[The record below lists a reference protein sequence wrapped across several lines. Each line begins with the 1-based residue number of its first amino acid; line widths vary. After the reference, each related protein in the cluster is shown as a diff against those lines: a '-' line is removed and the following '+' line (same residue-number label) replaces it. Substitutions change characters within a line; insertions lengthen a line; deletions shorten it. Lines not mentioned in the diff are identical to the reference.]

1 MKKIITLALLALITL
16 TAGAQN
22 SKQMKYGYV
31 QIDDVKMFYRAAGDP
46 TRPAVLLLHGFPSA
60 SHMFRELMP
69 VLAEKYYVVAPDYPG
84 FGQTE
89 APGRDKFEYSF
100 DNLSRYVDRFT
111 EKMGLSHYAM
121 YVFDYGAPIGYRL
134 AMWHPERVTAI
145 ISQNGNAY
153 DEGLGKKWE
162 ARKEYWKKPT
172 AEGRK
177 TFSSAYAPQT
187 IIGQYTGGT
196 EPGLVAPDGYSL
208 DIYYSQTKP
217 DYAEIQNDL
226 ILDYRSNVAL
236 YPEFQRY
243 FREHQPALMAVWGKN
258 DPSFIPAGALA
269 FQRDLPKAEIHLV
282 NSGHFALE
290 THAAQIGRLCL
301 EFLDGLNL
309 K

>member
-1 MKKIITLALLALITL
+1 MKKQLLTLALMLCTIA
-16 TAGAQN
+16 AGAQTTN
-22 SKQMKYGYV
+22 SMKYNTI
-31 QIDDVKMFYRAAGDP
+31 QIDDVKMFYRTAGQPD
-46 TRPAVLLLHGFPSA
+46 RPAVLLLHGFPSA

-69 VLAEKYYVVAPDYPG
+69 LLAEKYYVVAPDFPG

-89 APGRDKFEYSF
+89 APSRSEFEYSF
-100 DNLSRYVDRFT
+100 DHLSKIVDKFT
-111 EKMGLSHYAM
+111 EQIGLKEYAM

-134 AMWHPERVTAI
+134 AMWHPERIRAI
-145 ISQNGNAY
+145 VSQNGNAY
-153 DEGLGKKWE
+153 EEGLGKKWE
-162 ARKEYWKKPT
+162 ARKEYWKNPT

-177 TFSSAYAPQT
+177 TFSSAYAPET
-187 IIGQYTGGT
+187 IYGQYTGGT
-196 EPGLVAPDGYSL
+196 EPGSVAPDGYSL

-243 FREHQPALMAVWGKN
+243 FREYQPPLMAVWGKN

-269 FQRDLPKAEIHLV
+269 FMRDLPKAEIHLV

-290 THAAQIGRLCL
+290 THAQEIARLMQ
-301 EFLDGLNL
+301 EFLARN
-309 K
+309 

>member
-1 MKKIITLALLALITL
+1 MLFTI
-16 TAGAQN
+16 TAGAQTIN
-22 SKQMKYGYV
+22 TMKYNTIQV
-31 QIDDVKMFYRAAGDP
+31 DNVKLFYRTAGQAD
-46 TRPAVLLLHGFPSA
+46 RPAVLLLHGFPSA

-69 VLAEKYYVVAPDYPG
+69 LLAEKYYVVAPDFPG

-89 APGRDKFEYSF
+89 APSRSEFEYSF
-100 DNLSRYVDRFT
+100 DHLSKIVDKFT
-111 EKMGLSHYAM
+111 EQIGLKEYAM

-134 AMWHPERVTAI
+134 AMWHPERIRAI

-153 DEGLGKKWE
+153 EEGLGKKWE

-177 TFSSAYAPQT
+177 TFSSAYAPET
-187 IIGQYTGGT
+187 IYGQYTGGT
-196 EPGLVAPDGYSL
+196 ETGSVAPDGYSL

-243 FREHQPALMAVWGKN
+243 FREHQPPLMAVWGKN

-269 FQRDLPKAEIHLV
+269 FMRDLPKAEIHLV

-290 THAAQIGRLCL
+290 THAQEIARLML
-301 EFLDGLNL
+301 EFFARN
-309 K
+309 